1 MLLSNR
7 ILQMLTISWLGNGT
21 KNIAAHPH
29 FRSRFLTY
37 LERRDNP
44 LEFIREY
51 VIELYIY
58 EPNSYL
64 IQSNTSTRKLLRI
77 APYLG

>member
-1 MLLSNR
+1 MIIIGTKLSIAKKSTLSNR

-51 VIELYIY
+51 LENTLFLLY
-58 EPNSYL
+58 
-64 IQSNTSTRKLLRI
+64 K
-77 APYLG
+77 

>member
-1 MLLSNR
+1 
-7 ILQMLTISWLGNGT
+7 MLTISWLGNGT

-51 VIELYIY
+51 LENTLFNYIY
-58 EPNSYL
+58 EPWSLLNS
-64 IQSNTSTRKLLRI
+64 K
-77 APYLG
+77 